1 MSGGDF
7 VFLAL
12 AVQAVLL
19 GLLARSRAW
28 RATGCTALATLA
40 VVYVLWQLTD
50 GGQRRSEAW
59 LVLSSLPLIGLG
71 AFFWKRGLGKL
82 SAALGVA
89 LTLAL
94 LGVWAWASAAP
105 AGSQTAAVVL
115 YASLVLVAMVALF
128 LLAGSIGL
136 AVIVERDRARQ
147 RAEIARREG
156 RSE

>member
-19 GLLARSRAW
+19 WLLARSRAW

-156 RSE
+156 HSE